1 MKRSAVLFLIAA
13 IPQTALAQPYP
24 ADATLDATQK
34 LGRDLFT
41 QHCMVCHE
49 HTQLASA
56 GHFGPDISGQSLGGK
71 DDALFNQISNG
82 SPNMPG
88 FKYVFDPQQ
97 IRAIVAYVKSLPT
110 PAATATRVVPQGE
123 KPSQGDRHD
132 D

>member
-1 MKRSAVLFLIAA
+1 MKRSALLFLIAA
-13 IPQTALAQPYP
+13 ISQTAAAQPFP
-24 ADATLDATQK
+24 AEDSLNATQK

-49 HTQLASA
+49 HTQITSA

-71 DDALFNQISNG
+71 DNALVDQISNG

-88 FKYVFDPQQ
+88 FKFVFDPTQ
-97 IRAIVAYVKSLPT
+97 IRAIVAYVKSLPAPAQEAPRAVKAT
-110 PAATATRVVPQGE
+110 PGSKA
-123 KPSQGDRHD
+123 D